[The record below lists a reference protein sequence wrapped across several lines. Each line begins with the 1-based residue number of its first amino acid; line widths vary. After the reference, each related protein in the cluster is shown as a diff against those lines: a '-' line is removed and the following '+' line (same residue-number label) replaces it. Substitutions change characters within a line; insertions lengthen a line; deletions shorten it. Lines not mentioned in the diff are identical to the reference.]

1 MTQLQSRVRK
11 GAALAVVGLMVAALT
26 VLFAGAAFA
35 QSTACPAGGRGG
47 AGGDGGRTSGG
58 NGGLAFTVPGF
69 GTTGNAT
76 AAGGDG
82 GTARGGTGGRG
93 GSGTLPICNQN
104 TNGAVRSVAL
114 PGGGG
119 GHAAAPAY
127 GRGGG
132 LARTGSRTYA
142 EVGLAGLAF
151 VIGGGFLFFGQPLR
165 RVRSTK

>member
-1 MTQLQSRVRK
+1 MRTQLRK
-11 GAALAVVGLMVAALT
+11 GAALALIGMMVAALT
-26 VLFAGAAFA
+26 VIFAGAAFA
-35 QSTACPAGGRGG
+35 QSTSCPAGGRGG
-47 AGGDGGRTSGG
+47 SGADGGRTTGG
-58 NGGLAFTVPGF
+58 NGGLAFTVPGL

-76 AAGGDG
+76 SAGGNG
-82 GTARGGTGGRG
+82 GSARGGAGGRG

-104 TNGAVRSVAL
+104 TNGVSHAA

-119 GHAAAPAY
+119 GYAAAPASY
-127 GRGGG
+127 GKGGG